1 MLDEYVVMCL
11 DTFAAIGVTFSEE
24 EIGKLRDV
32 LDGQASA
39 AYAESPRSQ
48 IIISYESPVG
58 SVVNY
63 TVRAEWS
70 SIESAYANWLETREP
85 PYFGTSA
92 DARVLALADEEAT
105 PADAPVLDIGAG
117 TGRNALAL
125 ARRGHAV
132 DAVEMTGVFAEGI
145 REVAAAEGLPVRVIE
160 ADMSAARAA
169 LRHDYRLIVLSEVVT
184 DFRGTA
190 QLREICVSRTMAM
203 RRRSPGCRQASPRCE
218 TKSPMPREWQDVAKE
233 GGCMGRE
240 LATRLTDRRTARLRA
255 QAGILALLAFALIA
269 GAIAVSGASIVD
281 AKVHTTSDGMAID
294 TFWIQAD
301 DRTAFDRPDR
311 LKRLSQNIEKALL
324 ERMDVDRLL
333 AQRAG
338 SLPSRT
344 SVFVVPPRVLIDNKA
359 SSLHTVIEI
368 NARDRP
374 GLLYDVTRALSR
386 LGLSIASAHIT
397 TYGERAVDVFYVK
410 DVFGLKIDHETK
422 LERIRAELMP
432 VLVPQGADVTA
443 SAAE

>member
-48 IIISYESPVG
+48 IIISYESPGG

-190 QLREICVSRTMAM
+190 QLREMFSLAARHLARGGRLVFNAFLCADGYV
-203 RRRSPGCRQASPRCE
+203 P
-218 TKSPMPREWQDVAKE
+218 DVAVRQLGE
-233 GGCMGRE
+233 QTFSTVFTSDE
-240 LATRLTDRRTARLRA
+240 IEAAV
-255 QAGILALLAFALIA
+255 AGLPLAL
-269 GAIAVSGASIVD
+269 ASDVATYDYERAHLPPEHWPPTNWFEQWSRGLDILDLPEGESPIELRWLV
-281 AKVHTTSDGMAID
+281 
-294 TFWIQAD
+294 
-301 DRTAFDRPDR
+301 FDR
-311 LKRLSQNIEKALL
+311 
-324 ERMDVDRLL
+324 
-333 AQRAG
+333 
-338 SLPSRT
+338 
-344 SVFVVPPRVLIDNKA
+344 
-359 SSLHTVIEI
+359 
-368 NARDRP
+368 
-374 GLLYDVTRALSR
+374 
-386 LGLSIASAHIT
+386 LG
-397 TYGERAVDVFYVK
+397 
-410 DVFGLKIDHETK
+410 
-422 LERIRAELMP
+422 
-432 VLVPQGADVTA
+432 
-443 SAAE
+443 